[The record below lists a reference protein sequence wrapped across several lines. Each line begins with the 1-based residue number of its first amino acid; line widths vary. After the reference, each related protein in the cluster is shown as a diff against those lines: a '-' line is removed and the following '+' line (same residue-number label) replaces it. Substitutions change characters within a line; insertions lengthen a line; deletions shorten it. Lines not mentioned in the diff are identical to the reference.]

1 MAGLGETFVHVAAV
15 LLYLEAAAGIQGK
28 QTSMQ
33 RKCEWIMPS
42 PFQLRISTSPLQ
54 EREKNN
60 TWCYHNCHHE
70 NPPRY
75 STANIDI
82 TPANEAD
89 IDASYDAL
97 ISCGTKPATV

>member
-1 MAGLGETFVHVAAV
+1 MNESPLSCWIITEATGEYACSAHCNCMAGLGETFVHVAAV

-60 TWCYHNCHHE
+60 T
-70 NPPRY
+70 
-75 STANIDI
+75 
-82 TPANEAD
+82 
-89 IDASYDAL
+89 
-97 ISCGTKPATV
+97 